1 MNRYGQPVGEP
12 MPDWQPARRPGGA
25 TLGGRFCSLAPLEP
39 QRDYAALFEAFQL
52 APDGR
57 DWTYLSIERPD
68 TPAAMLQHLETLQ
81 ANPALVN
88 LTVFDAAS
96 DAPVGTV
103 ALMRIDEANGV
114 LEIGHVSWSPLMKQ
128 RSSAT
133 EAIALLLRYAFDTL
147 GYRRCEWK
155 CDSHNAPSRCRAALR
170 FYEGNFRFA
179 VIVKGRSRDTDW
191 FAITADRWPAVR
203 QALARW
209 LSADNFDA
217 QGRQIAGCRCCAAN
231 DKQKAA
237 RPPFYRAKALTS
249 ARRPW

>member
-1 MNRYGQPVGEP
+1 MAMNRYGQPVGEP

-155 CDSHNAPSRCRAALR
+155 CDSHNAPSRKPRCASVFATRATA
-170 FYEGNFRFA
+170 
-179 VIVKGRSRDTDW
+179 SR
-191 FAITADRWPAVR
+191 
-203 QALARW
+203 
-209 LSADNFDA
+209 
-217 QGRQIAGCRCCAAN
+217 
-231 DKQKAA
+231 
-237 RPPFYRAKALTS
+237 
-249 ARRPW
+249 

>member
-1 MNRYGQPVGEP
+1 MAMNRYGQPVGEP

-155 CDSHNAPSRCRAALR
+155 CDSHNAPSRQAALR
-170 FYEGNFRFA
+170 FGFRYEGNFRFA

-191 FAITADRWPAVR
+191 FAITADRWPTVR
-203 QALARW
+203 LEFRRV
-209 LSADNFDA
+209 LFRSTTSMRRG
-217 QGRQIAGCRCCAAN
+217 GR
-231 DKQKAA
+231 
-237 RPPFYRAKALTS
+237 
-249 ARRPW
+249 

>member
-1 MNRYGQPVGEP
+1 FPP
-12 MPDWQPARRPGGA
+12 PPPPPPA

-155 CDSHNAPSRCRAALR
+155 CDSHNAPSRQAALR
-170 FYEGNFRFA
+170 FGFRYEGNFRFA

-217 QGRQIAGCRCCAAN
+217 QGRQIARLQVLRGE
-231 DKQKAA
+231 
-237 RPPFYRAKALTS
+237 
-249 ARRPW
+249 

>member
-1 MNRYGQPVGEP
+1 
-12 MPDWQPARRPGGA
+12 
-25 TLGGRFCSLAPLEP
+25 
-39 QRDYAALFEAFQL
+39 
-52 APDGR
+52 
-57 DWTYLSIERPD
+57 
-68 TPAAMLQHLETLQ
+68 MLQHLETLQ

-103 ALMRIDEANGV
+103 ALMRINEANGV

-155 CDSHNAPSRCRAALR
+155 CDSHNAPSRQAALR
-170 FYEGNFRFA
+170 FGFRYEGNFRFA

-203 QALARW
+203 QALAR
-209 LSADNFDA
+209 LAERGQLRCAGAADSPAAGVARRMISKKAA
-217 QGRQIAGCRCCAAN
+217 QG
-231 DKQKAA
+231 
-237 RPPFYRAKALTS
+237 PPFYRAKALTS
-249 ARRPW
+249 ARRPWWWRGRCSWPGSSPSGGFSLLPAAPGHR

>member
-1 MNRYGQPVGEP
+1 MAMNRYGQPIGEP

-39 QRDYAALFEAFQL
+39 QRDYAALYDAFQL

-68 TPAAMLQHLETLQ
+68 TPAAMLLHLETLQ
-81 ANPALVN
+81 ANPTLVN

-155 CDSHNAPSRCRAALR
+155 CDSHNAPSRQAALR
-170 FYEGNFRFA
+170 FGFRYEGNFRFA

-203 QALARW
+203 QAFERW

-217 QGRQIAGCRCCAAN
+217 QGWQIARLQVLRGE
-231 DKQKAA
+231 
-237 RPPFYRAKALTS
+237 
-249 ARRPW
+249 